1 MTMRPRKRQKGAT
14 SRKLRRQAKK
24 IRVIDL
30 YGEGVSGNLLQGR
43 FGTPKIYAWF
53 QNRHRRGIK
62 QLEPGGV
69 YRSGRHAWRIPPT
82 VLLCIREP
90 LSNSQMNNRLAWY
103 VTWVSP
109 RTGQRLR
116 KYFMSPWVAMEF
128 MATKAARVDPHA
140 ALVSRTRPY
149 HIPAKFRGK
158 MPYKQEHNGKMRTWY
173 WCPLCMQP
181 RRFHA
186 SRPEQ
191 FFYATVKVWSE
202 EKQRFIPKE
211 RKLRLLECSYC
222 ECTNRETVFRSSN
235 QPWEVRKFKR
245 GARRARRRK

>member
-1 MTMRPRKRQKGAT
+1 MRPRKRAKAS

-24 IRVIDL
+24 IRLIDL

-43 FGTPKIYAWF
+43 YGTPKVYAWL
-53 QNRHRRGIK
+53 QNRHRRGVK
-62 QLEPGGV
+62 QLEDGV
-69 YRSGRHAWRIPPT
+69 YHSGRYSWRVPPT
-82 VLLCIREP
+82 VQLCLKEP
-90 LSNSQMNNRLAWY
+90 LANSQMNNRLAWY

-116 KYFMSPWVAMEF
+116 KYFMSPWVGIEF
-128 MATKAARVDPHA
+128 IATKAARVDPHA

-149 HIPAKFRGK
+149 YIPAKYRGK
-158 MPYKQEHNGKMRTWY
+158 LPYKKQVGYRTQTWY

-181 RRFHA
+181 RRFKA
-186 SRPEQ
+186 VRPEQ
-191 FFYATVKVWSE
+191 EFHAVVKVWSD
-202 EKQRFIPKE
+202 EKKRYVPKE

-222 ECTNRETVFRSSN
+222 ECTNRETVFRRSN
-235 QPWEVRKFKR
+235 QPWEIRRFKR